1 MTASLLPDTS
11 CIKFHKLGKPG
22 SMIFQKAKKESK
34 SNNPIMIGDQLETD
48 ILGGNNFGI
57 DTALVLTGLDSNTL
71 NQKKFYLT
79 ENMLPKYILSSLT
92 KR

>member
-1 MTASLLPDTS
+1 
-11 CIKFHKLGKPG
+11 
-22 SMIFQKAKKESK
+22 
-34 SNNPIMIGDQLETD
+34 MIGDQLETD

-57 DTALVLTGLDSNTL
+57 DTALVLTGLDSNTF
-71 NQKKFYLT
+71 NQKNLYLT

>member
-1 MTASLLPDTS
+1 
-11 CIKFHKLGKPG
+11 
-22 SMIFQKAKKESK
+22 MIFRIAKQRINSIK
-34 SNNPIMIGDQLETD
+34 PIMIGDQLETD

-57 DTALVLTGLDSNTL
+57 DTALVLTGLDSNAF
-71 NQKKFYLT
+71 NQKNLYLT